1 MESINELA
9 QVISTVGFPIA
20 CCGYLLWQ
28 NGKQDNYHREEQAK
42 LRAQYIADLRASLRG
57 NLESIKIQN
66 PDGTMIDVKERHDK
80 KFGGKH

>member
-1 MESINELA
+1 MEMKDIERINEL
-9 QVISTVGFPIA
+9 
-20 CCGYLLWQ
+20 
-28 NGKQDNYHREEQAK
+28 YHKKKAGTITPAELEEQAK